1 MKEIYQQTAEEVLER
16 VESRESG
23 LTDEQVR
30 RSREKCGWNEL
41 AEGKKKSILQRITTE
56 LCTDYYDEMID
67 EVNSLLKELEISARI
82 SIPKESFL
90 KEDDFVGIDLT

>member
-1 MKEIYQQTAEEVLER
+1 MYRTVVFVLSRYIGCELQQYLENYYNKR
-16 VESRESG
+16 
-23 LTDEQVR
+23 
-30 RSREKCGWNEL
+30 
-41 AEGKKKSILQRITTE
+41 TE

-82 SIPKESFL
+82 SIPKEVFL